1 MKDSKK
7 PLKGKKEDAFWES
20 RENLCAVLESSPLA
34 MVVMDA
40 RTIVRMW
47 NPAAERMFGW
57 KAKEILGKPYPLIP
71 PEEETSFR
79 KQLRDGCGGAT
90 FTNLRARRIRKDGT
104 ILDASISSTLLKNAK
119 GDVIGFLGLLED
131 ITERLRVEKKLSAA
145 HEMQNAMI
153 QASPLAI
160 IVLDTQT
167 RVTLWN
173 PAAERMF
180 GWKEKEIIGKP
191 APNVPDEEK
200 HIFAAHIKQLMD
212 GQPFREIEIRPRRK
226 DGSVFDAQISSAILR
241 DAGGG
246 ITGFLGIFED
256 ITVKKSSLEILRMSE
271 EKYRLLVETMS
282 DGLGIL
288 DEKGLI
294 TYVND
299 ELCAMFGR
307 RRNEIVGKNPSE
319 FLDEASRKIFREQ
332 LSKRRKGESSTYE
345 LTWKQKNGG
354 KVITIVSAKALMDAS
369 GCFKGA
375 FAVITDITKQK
386 HSENALRESTEK
398 LSLLADEQKMLLAN
412 TRDFVYRHDTKGVF
426 NYMSPSVEAI
436 TGYTVNEWY
445 KHYTTYLTDHPCNED
460 VIKYTEATLK
470 TGKESPPY
478 LVEIYH
484 KKGHRVTLE
493 VNERPYFEN
502 KKVAGI
508 IGIARDVSER
518 HKMSEALKASEEQ
531 WRALI
536 TNSPDIIMTV
546 DTQGTILFINRAAG
560 EFELEKVIGSSMY
573 DYVSKEHHAMI
584 KESIRRVV
592 KTGKQITYEI
602 PGPGANGAEAWYR
615 TRMGPLKKRGKVS
628 ALLLIV
634 TDITERK
641 NAEDALRQ
649 SEERYRSLVATAQD
663 VIFTLSGEG
672 VLTSLNPSFET
683 MTGWTCDEWIGR
695 HFSELVHPDDMPY
708 AAELFQRGQKG
719 ELFPV
724 FELRVLSKSGE
735 FIFAEFKASPIF
747 VNGRIEGAFGIAR
760 DIRER
765 KKAEEALHKAH
776 ESLEQRVEE
785 RTVELSMANAV
796 LKKQMADIQQAKK
809 ILQESEQ
816 KYRLL
821 VENLSEIVY
830 VVELYESPMSGKV
843 TYASKQ
849 TENIIG
855 YSPEEFINDGGLWFS
870 LLHPEDIPSVQK
882 STAEIV
888 EGKKVGLREYRLRHK
903 KTEEYRWL
911 ADRVV
916 PRVDENGNVTG
927 FFGVARDVTAR
938 KLMEEQ
944 LRKSEAHLRAV
955 IEAEPAC
962 VKVVDAEGKLISMN
976 KAGLSMIEA
985 ERMEDVSG
993 KCIYDVVAP
1002 AYRDVF
1008 REATERACRGE
1019 AGFLEFELIG
1029 AKGTRRWM
1037 ESHVVPLSYGE
1048 SSKKVALGITN
1059 DITQRKRTMEA
1070 LRESEARYRALSENT
1085 PQGIWQISPEGYTL
1099 YVNPAM
1105 CEILEINEQ
1114 DALEGK
1120 TYHEFFTP
1128 ESLEKIKTE
1137 GLKREKGISSAYE
1150 VELIGKRGGKRN
1162 IMLSGAPLF
1171 DADGK
1176 LHSRIGTF
1184 TDITVRKKYEE
1195 DLKTTLSLLSATL
1208 ESTADGI
1215 LVVDTE
1221 GKIASFNHRFVEM
1234 WNIPAQIIAAR
1245 DDNKAIGFV
1254 LKQLR
1259 EPKKF
1264 VKKIRELYATPEAE
1278 SYDLLEFKDGRVFER
1293 YSVPQR
1299 LGENIAGRVWSFR
1312 DVSERRR
1319 AEKLLQR
1326 RLDFE
1331 NLIAVL
1337 STSFINL
1344 SPDEVDSGVDFAL
1357 RAIAEF
1363 TGADR
1368 SFVFQYSNGGGFMSN
1383 THEWCAEDV
1392 EPQFHRMQ
1400 NVDGG
1405 KVLPWFERK
1414 IREQDFLHVPSVD
1427 DLPEE
1432 AAAEKKYFQEQ
1443 RGAQSFVVVPMI
1455 CGGSIFGL
1463 VGFDSIRGKKVW
1475 PDEVVSLLKIVGDIF
1490 VNALERQK
1498 NSDLLKQN
1506 EEQYRLLFETHPHP
1520 MWIYDIETLSF
1531 LAVNEAA
1538 IKHYGYAREEFLS
1551 MTMKDIRPSED
1562 IPIFLEH
1569 LAEDRFPD
1577 IDFEGTRRHLKK
1589 DGALIHVEIT
1599 SREITFAGR
1608 RAKVVMTTD
1617 VTERKRSQE
1626 ALRGSEAR
1634 LRMLTEKMPAILWST
1649 DSELVFTSSLGAGLG
1664 NLQMLPN
1671 EAVGMTLFEY
1681 FQTEDP
1687 NFAAIDAHRRAL
1699 EEGESVTYEMH
1710 WAGRTYSSHVE
1721 PLRDGSG
1728 NIIGCVG
1735 AALDITEQKQA
1746 EETVQH
1752 QAYHDALT
1760 GLPNRLLF
1768 NDRLAIEISHAHRKN
1783 EKLAVLFL
1791 DLDRFKTINDTLG
1804 HAVGDQLLQGA
1815 AGRLISHLSDDSTI
1829 ARLGGDEFMIL
1840 LADVKSVEDV
1850 TRAAKKVLEAFK
1862 QPWIINTHE
1871 LHITTSIGVA
1881 LYPDDGED
1889 VETLV
1894 RNADTAMYRAKQQGR
1909 NNYQLYAP
1917 AMNVKA
1923 FEQLVMENSLRR
1935 ALDRKEFIIHY
1946 QPQVNALT
1954 GQITGVEAL
1963 LRWQHPDLGLIFPS
1977 NFIPLAEETGLIV
1990 PIGEWV
1996 LRTACAQNKMW
2007 QKAGVPPLRVSVN
2020 LASRQFQQKDLVEM
2034 VSHALG
2040 ETGLEPQY
2048 LDLEIT
2054 ESIVMEDAD
2063 ATLLV
2068 LRELTKKGI
2077 QISIDDFG
2085 TGYSS
2090 LSYLKMFP
2098 LHTLKI
2104 DQSFV
2109 RDSTADPNDA
2119 AIASAIIV
2127 LGHSLKLRVIAEGV
2141 ETQDQFLFLKQQKCD
2156 EIQGFLFGRPV
2167 SAEEIQPVLM
2177 QKFIRVR

>member
-34 MVVMDA
+34 MVVMDT

-57 KAKEILGKPYPLIP
+57 KAKEILGKTYPLIP

-79 KQLRDGCGGAT
+79 KQLREGCGGTT
-90 FTNLRARRIRKDGT
+90 FTNLRTRRIRKDGA
-104 ILDASISSTLLKNAK
+104 ILDVSISSTLLKNAK

-131 ITERLRVEKKLSAA
+131 ITERK
-145 HEMQNAMI
+145 H
-153 QASPLAI
+153 
-160 IVLDTQT
+160 
-167 RVTLWN
+167 
-173 PAAERMF
+173 AE
-180 GWKEKEIIGKP
+180 E
-191 APNVPDEEK
+191 
-200 HIFAAHIKQLMD
+200 
-212 GQPFREIEIRPRRK
+212 
-226 DGSVFDAQISSAILR
+226 
-241 DAGGG
+241 
-246 ITGFLGIFED
+246 
-256 ITVKKSSLEILRMSE
+256 
-271 EKYRLLVETMS
+271 
-282 DGLGIL
+282 
-288 DEKGLI
+288 
-294 TYVND
+294 
-299 ELCAMFGR
+299 
-307 RRNEIVGKNPSE
+307 
-319 FLDEASRKIFREQ
+319 
-332 LSKRRKGESSTYE
+332 
-345 LTWKQKNGG
+345 
-354 KVITIVSAKALMDAS
+354 
-369 GCFKGA
+369 
-375 FAVITDITKQK
+375 
-386 HSENALRESTEK
+386 ALRESTEK
-398 LSLLADEQKMLLAN
+398 LSLLADEQQMLLAN

-436 TGYTVNEWY
+436 TGYKVEEWY

-460 VIKYTEATLK
+460 VIKFTEATVK

-518 HKMSEALKASEEQ
+518 HKMAEVLKASEEQ

-546 DTQGTILFINRAAG
+546 DTSGNILFINRTIEG
-560 EFELEKVIGSSMY
+560 FDMEKVVGSSMFE
-573 DYVSKEHHAMI
+573 YVLPEYEKMI
-584 KESIRRVV
+584 KDILKHVI
-592 KTGKQITYEI
+592 KTGKLETYEVI
-602 PGPGANGAEAWYR
+602 GAGPRGTTRWYR
-615 TRMGPLKKRGKVS
+615 TRVSPLKKRGKIS
-628 ALLLIV
+628 SLLFII
-634 TDITERK
+634 TDIHEHK
-641 NAEDALRQ
+641 LADEALHH
-649 SEERYRSLVATAQD
+649 SEERYRALIETAQD
-663 VIFTLSGEG
+663 VIVSLSAEG
-672 VLTSLNPSFET
+672 VITSLNPSFET
-683 MTGWTCDEWIGR
+683 MTGWACEEWLGR
-695 HFSELVHPDDMPY
+695 RFSELIHPDDVPY

-724 FELRVLSKSGE
+724 FELRVLSKSGGTV
-735 FIFAEFKASPIF
+735 FAEFKASPI
-747 VNGRIEGAFGIAR
+747 VKGGKIEGAFGVAR

-765 KKAEEALHKAH
+765 KKVEEALERHQEH
-776 ESLEQRVEE
+776 LEKRVEE

-796 LKKQMADIQQAKK
+796 LKKQMADIQSAKK
-809 ILQESEQ
+809 ILQASEE
-816 KYRLL
+816 KYRMLIDNVSEL
-821 VENLSEIVY
+821 VYSVEIQDDPFSGRVTFASQQSENL
-830 VVELYESPMSGKV
+830 
-843 TYASKQ
+843 
-849 TENIIG
+849 IG
-855 YSPEEFINDGGLWFS
+855 YRSEEFIKDPGLWFR
-870 LLHPEDIPSVQK
+870 LLHPEDISAVQE
-882 STAEIV
+882 STKTIFESKEA
-888 EGKKVGLREYRLRHK
+888 GLREYRLRHK
-903 KTEEYRWL
+903 NTGIYRWL
-911 ADRVV
+911 SDRVV
-916 PRVDENGNVTG
+916 PRLDGSGNVAG

-938 KLMEEQ
+938 RLMEEQ
-944 LRKSEAHLRAV
+944 LLKSEAHLRAV

-962 VKVVDAEGKLISMN
+962 VKVVDAEGTLISMN

-1002 AYRDVF
+1002 AYRDAF

-1048 SSKKVALGITN
+1048 ANKKVALGITN
-1059 DITQRKRTMEA
+1059 DITQRKRVMEA

-1085 PQGIWQISPEGYTL
+1085 PQGIWQITPEGYTL

-1105 CEILEINEQ
+1105 CELLEIDEQ
-1114 DALEGK
+1114 NALEGK

-1234 WNIPAQIIAAR
+1234 WSIPAQIIAAR

-1264 VKKIRELYATPEAE
+1264 VKKIRELYTTPEAE
-1278 SYDLLEFKDGRVFER
+1278 SYDLLEFKNGQVFER

-1357 RAIAEF
+1357 RAMAEF

-1392 EPQFHRMQ
+1392 EPQFQRRQ
-1400 NVDGG
+1400 NIDIGNA
-1405 KVLPWFERK
+1405 LPWFERK

-1432 AAAEKKYFQEQ
+1432 AAAEKKYFKEQ

-1455 CGGSIFGL
+1455 CGGRIFGL
-1463 VGFDSIRGKKVW
+1463 VGCDSIRGKKVW

-1498 NSDLLKQN
+1498 NSEILKQN

-1538 IKHYGYAREEFLS
+1538 VIHYGYAREEFLS

-1562 IPIFLEH
+1562 IPVFLEH

-1608 RAKVVMTTD
+1608 RAKVVMATD

-1687 NFAAIDAHRRAL
+1687 NFTAIDAHRRAL

-1721 PLRDGSG
+1721 PLWDGSG

-2007 QKAGVPPLRVSVN
+2007 QKAGVPPLRMSVN

-2177 QKFIRVR
+2177 KKFIRVR